1 MTIPFFQL
9 IRQNAPSGLV
19 VFLVAL
25 PLCLGVALASGAPP
39 LSGILSGIIGGIVV
53 GGLSRSHIS
62 VSGPA
67 AGLTAIVFMAITE
80 LGSFELFLCAG
91 LIAGGVQLLL
101 GLLKAGSIT
110 NYFPS
115 AVIEGMLA
123 GIGVIIIVKEMP
135 YALGDALF
143 FEHIREGII
152 SLHLG
157 SLLIALLSAI
167 ILFSWEKLA
176 WTKRV
181 KWIPAALV
189 AVVLGVL
196 LNQLFI
202 MLESPLAL
210 LPSQLVNLP
219 VAHSLEEAEGLIRLP
234 DFNGFTRPQTW
245 LIGLSIAVV
254 ASIETLL
261 SIEAADRLDAHRRIT
276 DTNHELRAQG
286 VGNLFASLIGALPMT
301 SVIVRSS
308 ANANAGAT
316 HKLSTIIHGFLLLV
330 CVLAIPEWLNQI
342 PLATLAVVLIFIGYK
357 LTRPVLY
364 RHFWRKGIYQFLPFL
379 ATMLAVV
386 CLDLLKGVGIGL
398 LISLGFILH
407 RNLKRAYYLS
417 REDLADAQ
425 EICLEL
431 AEEVT
436 FLNKA
441 AIKKTLKNVQ
451 PNSKITIDARKCAYI
466 DHDVL
471 ELIANFSHIYAK
483 ENGIEVTLKGLRYD
497 YEKAQSHSH
506 IQVVLHKSP

>member
-1 MTIPFFQL
+1 MISSVFHL

-39 LSGILSGIIGGIVV
+39 LSGILSGVIGGLVI
-53 GGLSRSHIS
+53 GALSRSHIS

-67 AGLTAIVFMAITE
+67 AGLTAIVFVAISE

-91 LIAGGVQLLL
+91 LIAGVVQLLL
-101 GLLKAGSIT
+101 GIGKAGSIT

-123 GIGVIIIVKEMP
+123 GIGIIIIVKEMP
-135 YALGDALF
+135 YALGDVLF
-143 FEHIREGII
+143 FQHLTEGIV

-157 SLLIALLSAI
+157 ALLITLISAVV
-167 ILFSWEKLA
+167 LWGWEHSVFA
-176 WTKRV
+176 KRI

-189 AVVLGVL
+189 AVVLTTA
-196 LNQLFI
+196 LNQLFHV
-202 MLESPLAL
+202 LQSPLAL
-210 LPSQLVNLP
+210 NSTQLVNLP
-219 VAHSLEEAEGLIRLP
+219 VAHSLEEAESLIRLP
-234 DFNGFTRPQTW
+234 DFSGLSQAKTW
-245 LIGLSIAVV
+245 LIGLTMAIV

-261 SIEAADRLDAHRRIT
+261 SIEAADRLDPHRRIT

-286 VGNLFASLIGALPMT
+286 LGNLVASVIGALPMT

-308 ANANAGAT
+308 ANASAGAT
-316 HKLSTIIHGFLLLV
+316 HKLSTMIHGLLLLV
-330 CVLAIPEWLNQI
+330 SVLLIPEWLNQI

-364 RHFWRKGIYQFLPFL
+364 RHFWRKGYYQFIPFF

-386 CLDLLKGVGIGL
+386 WLDLLKGVGIGL
-398 LISLGFILH
+398 LISLGFILQ

-417 REDLADAQ
+417 REELSEAQ
-425 EICLEL
+425 EISLEL

-451 PNSKITIDARKCAYI
+451 PNSKITIDARKSAYI

-471 ELIANFSHIYAK
+471 ELIANFTHIYAK
-483 ENGIEVTLKGLRYD
+483 ENGIEVTLKGLKYD

-506 IQVVLHKSP
+506 IRVVLHKSP